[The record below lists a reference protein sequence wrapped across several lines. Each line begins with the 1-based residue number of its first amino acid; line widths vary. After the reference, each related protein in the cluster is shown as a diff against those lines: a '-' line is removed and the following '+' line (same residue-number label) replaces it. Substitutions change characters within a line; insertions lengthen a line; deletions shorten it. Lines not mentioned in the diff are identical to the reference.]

1 MKPPINL
8 TLGWGRPLIS
18 ILFTIP
24 LLACRKEQKAS
35 DAPAVKI
42 EGEKVSFADG
52 APQKSSIGVETAEP
66 RKLAITHL
74 TGRLYWNEETTVRI
88 FTPVAGR
95 VTSVLADLGQP
106 VSKGEPLAEIDSPD
120 FHQALSNART
130 SVGNLAMAD
139 KAFGRAKQLL
149 EHGAAAQKDV
159 EAAEA
164 AYIAALAERDRAEA
178 VLANYGG
185 NAKGTNSVYLL
196 RSPLAGDLAEK
207 NLNPGQEVRADLML
221 ANAPNLFV
229 PLFVV
234 SDPTTLWLQLDV
246 AEQDLPTL
254 HPGQQLRVHCLAFPD
269 KVFMGTVGKIGATM
283 DPSTRTLKVRGLVSN
298 PDKLLRAE
306 MYVSVDVVEDAS
318 QLAHAGVEIPSK
330 AIFMKGEEAYLFL
343 ERSPG
348 QYQRQR
354 VKLGIEQDGKVPVF
368 DGVGPGQKVV
378 TEGALLLQALLESD
392 NS

>member
-1 MKPPINL
+1 MNSPITFPLMKRRSL
-8 TLGWGRPLIS
+8 FGLVFA
-18 ILFTIP
+18 ILLP
-24 LLACRKEQKAS
+24 GCHKEQK
-35 DAPAVKI
+35 PPEPPTTKI
-42 EGEKVSFADG
+42 DGESVCFIEG
-52 APQKSSIGVETAEP
+52 APQKSSISVETAEP

-95 VTSVLADLGQP
+95 VISVLADLGQP
-106 VSKGEPLAEIDSPD
+106 VSQNTTLAEIDSPD
-120 FHQALSNART
+120 FNQALSNART
-130 SVGNLAMAD
+130 GVGNLAMAD
-139 KAFGRAKQLL
+139 KAFSRAQQLL

-164 AYIAALAERDRAEA
+164 AFVAARAERDRAEA

-185 NAKGTNSVYLL
+185 SLKGTNSLYLL
-196 RSPLAGDLAEK
+196 RSPLVGDLVEK
-207 NLNPGQEVRADLML
+207 NINPGQEVRADLML

-246 AEQDLPTL
+246 AEPDLATL
-254 HPGQQLRVHCLAFPD
+254 QPGQELRVHCQAFPD
-269 KVFMGTVGKIGATM
+269 KVFIGSVGKIGATM
-283 DPSTRTLKVRGLVSN
+283 DSSTRTLKVRGVVRN

-306 MYVSVDVVEDAS
+306 MYVTVDVVEDATR
-318 QLAHAGVEIPSK
+318 LAQAGVEVPSK
-330 AIFMKGEEAYLFL
+330 AVFTKGNDAYLFI
-343 ERSPG
+343 ERSSG

-354 VKLGIEQDGKVPVF
+354 VKLGIEQDGKVPVLE
-368 DGVGPGQKVV
+368 GVSVGQKVV
-378 TEGALLLQALLESD
+378 TEGALLLQALLENG